1 MPRNVFSD
9 IKLHVVWH
17 VKNSERV
24 IRPDLEVTVHDVI
37 RRRAIEAENVFVHEI
52 GGTADH
58 VHLAVTVPPTLLISE
73 WIGKVKGGASHDV
86 NEARVFPFRFEW
98 QTGYGVVSF
107 SSNGL
112 PWVRKYIR
120 DQREHHKTNTI
131 KDVLER
137 IERLDA

>member
-17 VKNSERV
+17 VKDSERV
-24 IRPDLEVTVHDVI
+24 IRPDLEASVHDVI
-37 RRRAIEAENVFVHEI
+37 RRRAIEAQSLFVHEI

-58 VHLAVTVPPTLLISE
+58 GHLAVTVPPTLLISE
-73 WIGKVKGGASHDV
+73 WIGKVKGGSTRDI
-86 NEARVFPFRFEW
+86 NEARLFPFRFQW
-98 QTGYGVVSF
+98 QTGYGVTSF
-107 SSNGL
+107 SAKGL

-120 DQREHHKTNTI
+120 NQRKHHKDNTL

-137 IERLDA
+137 IVRVDA